1 MGMWPLTRSPRTP
14 SIVVVVGSLS
24 LSLAAPARGQT
35 AAGGGPPPPD
45 RGDTTGEPSE
55 VERGDAGGDHPS
67 QVSWRNADLREV
79 AEEDSGLD
87 ATDRTSLRRGE
98 RFFGM
103 PIEVSVAGQ
112 VAIQK
117 GTYGAG
123 GGAIGGGTAL
133 TFLVR
138 LPLGR
143 GPVERAPVAMIPGA
157 ASPRYQVVSD
167 SGVAARGSRRRRYRL
182 PGPLVQRVVRAAL
195 AANGLGPDDSR
206 LTHIATRA
214 RMSAALPE
222 LRLRVV
228 RGADQ
233 SLRFVPTDADPYRA
247 QATDGASMLYEA
259 RATWRLDRLVFADEE
274 IAVER
279 LRAERAS
286 ERRKLLRA
294 VIDAIG
300 AYQRARGAPAASP
313 EERAERDAR
322 LAAASATLDGLTDG
336 AWSTLLAGAGTPEDE
351 EESD

>member
-1 MGMWPLTRSPRTP
+1 
-14 SIVVVVGSLS
+14 
-24 LSLAAPARGQT
+24 
-35 AAGGGPPPPD
+35 
-45 RGDTTGEPSE
+45 
-55 VERGDAGGDHPS
+55 
-67 QVSWRNADLREV
+67 
-79 AEEDSGLD
+79 
-87 ATDRTSLRRGE
+87 
-98 RFFGM
+98 
-103 PIEVSVAGQ
+103 
-112 VAIQK
+112 
-117 GTYGAG
+117 
-123 GGAIGGGTAL
+123 
-133 TFLVR
+133 
-138 LPLGR
+138 
-143 GPVERAPVAMIPGA
+143 
-157 ASPRYQVVSD
+157 
-167 SGVAARGSRRRRYRL
+167 
-182 PGPLVQRVVRAAL
+182 
-195 AANGLGPDDSR
+195 
-206 LTHIATRA
+206 
-214 RMSAALPE
+214 MSAALPE